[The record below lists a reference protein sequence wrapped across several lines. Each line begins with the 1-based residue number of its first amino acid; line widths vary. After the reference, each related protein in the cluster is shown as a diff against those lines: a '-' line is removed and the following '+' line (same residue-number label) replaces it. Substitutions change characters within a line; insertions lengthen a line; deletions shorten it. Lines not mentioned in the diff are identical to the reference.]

1 MLRTA
6 ASIRSATDALLAVDA
21 EIPAGTVDPAV
32 CELANLVE
40 VGAALLAAADAREE
54 SRGAHARTDFPGAH
68 EAFRLRLV
76 IGGPPAHG

>member
-1 MLRTA
+1 M
-6 ASIRSATDALLAVDA
+6 
-21 EIPAGTVDPAV
+21 